1 MLFYFIT
8 KLFSKKV
15 DYQQLLA
22 EGAIVVDVRSKGEFS
37 GGHIESAMNMPLDQ
51 LDQYIPK
58 LKKLD
63 KTVITCCLSGT
74 RSGMATSQLKSAGI
88 KSINGGPWF
97 LLKNKIK

>member
-1 MLFYFIT
+1 MLFYFIS

-37 GGHIESAMNMPLDQ
+37 GGHIENAINMPLDQ
-51 LDQYIPK
+51 MDQYIGK

-74 RSGMATSQLKSAGI
+74 RSGMASSQLKSAGI